1 VGFDLSKLEFYSAAV
16 LLRTAPKPL
25 IDETL
30 AMTELDLLK
39 KPEYMHVV
47 LNHLPIYGTIL
58 GALALTISLILR
70 SRGAQITALILT
82 LIAGAS
88 AYPVFVTGQRAYK
101 TIRNQSDDAGAD
113 WLDEHMDRAEKT
125 IGAFYFLAAL
135 GVAGLL
141 VPIKWPKAAF
151 PLAVLTLVAAIL
163 CSGIAVYIA
172 QPGGRVRHPEFRPSE
187 TPTPASETDHHD
199 KK

>member
-1 VGFDLSKLEFYSAAV
+1 MHTPGWASQLPTLGAAAQFSKASDPKTS
-16 LLRTAPKPL
+16 LLT
-25 IDETL
+25 
-30 AMTELDLLK
+30 MTELELLK
-39 KPEYMHVV
+39 KPEYIHVV

-58 GALALTISLILR
+58 AALALAISLILR
-70 SRGAQITALILT
+70 SRAAQITALILT

-125 IGAFYFLAAL
+125 IGAFYFLVAL
-135 GVAGLL
+135 ALAGLL
-141 VPIKWPKAAF
+141 VPIKWPRAAF
-151 PLAVLTLVAAIL
+151 PLTVLTLVAAIL

-187 TPTPASETDHHD
+187 TPTPASETDHKD
-199 KK
+199 E

>member
-1 VGFDLSKLEFYSAAV
+1 MPSGILAAVGPWTLRMGFELSTLEFCAAAV

-39 KPEYMHVV
+39 IPEYIHVV
-47 LNHLPIYGTIL
+47 LNPLPIYGTML
-58 GALALTISLILR
+58 GALALAISLILR
-70 SRGAQITALILT
+70 SRAAQITALILT

-125 IGAFYFLAAL
+125 IGVFYFLAAL
-135 GVAGLL
+135 GVASLL
-141 VPIKWPKAAF
+141 LPIKWPKSAF
-151 PLAVLTLVAAIL
+151 PLTVLTLVAAIL
-163 CSGIAVYIA
+163 CYGISV
-172 QPGGRVRHPEFRPSE
+172 
-187 TPTPASETDHHD
+187 
-199 KK
+199 

>member
-82 LIAGAS
+82 LFAGAS

-101 TIRNQSDDAGAD
+101 TIRGLSDDPGAD
-113 WLDEHMDRAEKT
+113 WLDEHMDRAEMT
-125 IGAFYFLAAL
+125 IGVFYFLAAL
-135 GVAGLL
+135 AVAGLL
-141 VPIKWPKAAF
+141 VPIKWPKS
-151 PLAVLTLVAAIL
+151 AVPI
-163 CSGIAVYIA
+163 SG
-172 QPGGRVRHPEFRPSE
+172 PDSGRSYSLFRNRGLYR
-187 TPTPASETDHHD
+187 PARRSNQTSRISAE
-199 KK
+199 